1 MTELV
6 VDPIAVP
13 DSGDAAARPPAQT
26 TGPLRRRRRHQR
38 QAPSLPLD
46 VVLAIAARTDAP
58 TLVRFAATCA
68 DARRRL
74 ADDPNLRGRLRLRH
88 AVDRFV
94 PPLLRGDLF
103 HERHTYPHR
112 DSDMYLADFAT
123 TKLRRVTAAAG
134 YPVTWRD
141 GLLLLRMDKNHLRV
155 CDPATGRSQAVPL
168 PDPPPARSA
177 QANEEYALLVGED
190 AASSAAAAST
200 AGRPFQVLFA
210 YIEVSKHR
218 RYLQVQTFSPE
229 HGGGAWSSRAEIRTP
244 NLHGSRLIRGLGKAM
259 VVGGAVHWLCLT
271 DAGAYAVRLHVRAAQ
286 VTVTALP
293 ESVPHT
299 QQRWWHGSPLMATS
313 SPGGSLVVCS
323 HSKLPRTYVEFCR

>member
-6 VDPIAVP
+6 VDPIA
-13 DSGDAAARPPAQT
+13 AAGADDR
-26 TGPLRRRRRHQR
+26 GRRRR
-38 QAPSLPLD
+38 SLSTSCW
-46 VVLAIAARTDAP
+46 RSRRAP
-58 TLVRFAATCA
+58 TRRPSCGFAATCA

-103 HERHTYPHR
+103 HERHTYHHR
-112 DSDMYLADFAT
+112 HSDMYLADFAT

-286 VTVTALP
+286 VTRSPHPAAVVARVATHGDLVAGR
-293 ESVPHT
+293 ES
-299 QQRWWHGSPLMATS
+299 
-313 SPGGSLVVCS
+313 GGV
-323 HSKLPRTYVEFCR
+323 